1 MNSYN
6 IRIIMMKMMENEE
19 NKWPGEPLIRLCLY

>member
-1 MNSYN
+1 MNSY

-19 NKWPGEPLIRLCLY
+19 KKWPGEPLIRLCLY